1 MNKKR
6 ILIMLVV
13 FAVLCLL
20 VYLQVRT
27 WKRFDWHTFARQSAH
42 VNWPYVVLAIALIYV
57 AYAFR
62 AVRWRIFLKPIREIR
77 TVRLLGPQYVG
88 FAALALLGRAGEV
101 IRPYIIARKENL
113 TFSSQIAVW
122 TVERI
127 FDMGAFAILLALS
140 FLSPQL
146 RTVNHFREFR
156 DGAFLLLLL
165 IFLLIAA
172 AVVMRKAGG
181 PIGNVVHRRLDPI
194 APHIAA
200 KLRDKLA
207 AFSADLEIVRDL
219 RSAAQ
224 LTALS
229 IGMWVVVAMAY
240 LCVTHAYA
248 EPKLNSLGP
257 ARIVLLMLASMVGSL
272 LQLPAVG
279 GGAQLATIATLQDG
293 FQVAPELAVSCG
305 MLIWAVTFMSVIPA
319 GLLLARRE
327 HVSLHA
333 IEEAEEKAAALTQ

>member
-1 MNKKR
+1 
-6 ILIMLVV
+6 MLGLL
-13 FAVLCLL
+13 ALLCLL
-20 VYLQVRT
+20 IWLQVRS
-27 WKRFDWHTFARQSAH
+27 WKRFDWHTFAEQSAH
-42 VNWPYVVLAIALIYV
+42 VNWWYVVFATALIYL

-62 AVRWRIFLKPIREIR
+62 AVRWRIFLKPIRETTTI
-77 TVRLLGPQYVG
+77 RLLGPQYVG

-101 IRPYIIARKENL
+101 IRPYIIAKKENV
-113 TFSSQIAVW
+113 TFSSQMAAW

-140 FLSPQL
+140 FLSPEL
-146 RTVNHFREFR
+146 RTVHHYREFR
-156 DGAFLLLLL
+156 DGAFVLLLL
-165 IFLLIAA
+165 IFGLMAA
-172 AVVMRKAGG
+172 AVGMRKAGG
-181 PIGNVVHRRLDPI
+181 AMAKAVHRRLHPL

-200 KLRDKLA
+200 KLRDKIA

-229 IGMWVVVAMAY
+229 IGMWIVVAIAY
-240 LCVTHAYA
+240 LSVTHAYA
-248 EPKLNSLGP
+248 DPTLSSLGP
-257 ARIVLLMLASMVGSL
+257 SKIVLLMLASMVGSL

-293 FQVAPELAVSCG
+293 FRVTPELAVSCG
-305 MLIWAVTFMSVIPA
+305 MLIWVVTFMSVIPV

-327 HVSLHA
+327 HVSLKA
-333 IEEAEEKAAALTQ
+333 VEEAEEKAAALTPF

>member
-6 ILIMLVV
+6 ILIMLLVL
-13 FAVLCLL
+13 AVLCLL

-27 WKRFDWHTFARQSAH
+27 WKRFDWQTFAQQSAH
-42 VNWPYVVLAIALIYV
+42 VNWSYVVLAIALIYV
-57 AYAFR
+57 AYVFR
-62 AVRWRIFLKPIREIR
+62 AVRWRIFLKPICETK
-77 TVRLLGPQYVG
+77 TVRMLGPQYVG

-113 TFSSQIAVW
+113 TFSSQMAVW

-140 FLSPQL
+140 FLSPHL
-146 RTVNHFREFR
+146 RTVNHYREFR

-165 IFLLIAA
+165 IFGLIAA

-181 PIGNVVHRRLDPI
+181 PIGNVVHRRLHPI

-200 KLRDKLA
+200 KLRDKIA

-219 RSAAQ
+219 RSAIQ

-240 LCVTHAYA
+240 LSITHAYA

-257 ARIVLLMLASMVGSL
+257 AKIVLLMLASMVGSL

-319 GLLLARRE
+319 GLLFARRE
-327 HVSLHA
+327 HVSLRA